1 MVSAEGRQVDEHVK
15 KIIELKYK
23 VRSGSYNNFVVI
35 NQKSIGLP
43 SIDLLDRVGVLQILF
58 IDQEILICDMVN
70 LSSICKLM
78 VVHNEQPHLK
88 GACCINMQFLI
99 SRAMDIQNMCKAIKL
114 FFTE

>member
-70 LSSICKLM
+70 LSFLSHEPWTFRICARQLR
-78 VVHNEQPHLK
+78 
-88 GACCINMQFLI
+88 
-99 SRAMDIQNMCKAIKL
+99 S
-114 FFTE
+114 